1 MNTNIPIRKK
11 SKITSI
17 VLLGIFIIASTIF
30 LFSMDFIRDL
40 FGLEPSNLLFDFT
53 KIFIYLGIVFGIILV
68 VGFSIYIAK
77 TIFSRLPLDGE
88 FITSDLLI
96 QKKKFMPNFRATI
109 FIRVI
114 GLPRKNISKSNREN
128 LVSESNYDI
137 KLDIVSSLAK
147 LCEEVSFWIIKHENR
162 LNIFF
167 TISSWSWIKKE
178 ISLEKVK
185 QNALSLEAAF
195 KNIYP
200 TIQFQNASFKDI
212 QQFLTVVEG
221 CPFGLEAKGIP
232 AEKNTQ
238 VQIDRMINTF
248 NNMNENGFFV
258 TSFSEVTKG
267 REKNLGSKNP
277 GNDMELNELA
287 LDYQE
292 AKKTGQSMCGI
303 YAFSYTENGMHTLL
317 AALLSIWSGTHT
329 FKVNKLG
336 NTTSKRIFDLIKK
349 INPKKSNRISNKSL
363 SCFIQLPEK
372 PFLTEDT
379 AQPIFEI
386 PSYKENNDENIIVL
400 GNIIQNDR
408 ILDEFSIPLD
418 NFHYN
423 TEIVGMIGRGKTYL
437 TATII
442 EQILDKEIGCL
453 IFDLK
458 GEYAKLFVKE
468 KNVLVY
474 TIGSPA
480 PLGINLFQMNSESD
494 VQNVLALIN
503 EMLIIA
509 GTPFSPTMLNIFE
522 TALQKIAKSENQN
535 FEEFMYCLKESSNEY
550 TKSMRTSYSR
560 ESIDAILNRLNFVFG
575 GINYEVFSSLNNTID
590 FSYLDG
596 GGKIIVDLS
605 EYLRRGASTAALF
618 LVCNLLLHLLSKH
631 ASVQGITNK
640 LRYLVILEE
649 AMYFIPKR
657 FNLESTASLGYSE
670 QNFIMGR
677 SLGIGTISIYQLW
690 GSVSPVVHAN
700 SITKILFRGEDIE
713 KIKSSITLTE
723 EQYEYLPYLPDR
735 SFILK
740 TKSLSRPALL
750 KTKPFT
756 RVPLH
761 DHDYKNLANKKYKE
775 LGFNSDKVLK
785 SFIEIRTNVFGG
797 KINNSVK
804 GKPDISFEQYSIS
817 KQSKRS
823 SERLKR
829 MQVTMNENEIN
840 PNYWESCIVSCPV
853 RMEYKN
859 KHSSWIKEN
868 VCNNIHTIAKQITAK
883 LLKSNDLSPI
893 VKIFENKPEYIAEKI
908 LQSYRKNS
916 ENENPKLVAFCAVN
930 LMLDFLRKECKYSYA
945 WKNKI
950 LNSIKIYI
958 TDKSISDYSFS

>member
-1 MNTNIPIRKK
+1 MSTNIPIRKR

-17 VLLGIFIIASTIF
+17 IFLGIFIIASTIF
-30 LFSMDFIRDL
+30 LFSMDFIREL
-40 FGLEPSNLLFDFT
+40 FGLESSNPSFDFT
-53 KIFIYLGIVFGIILV
+53 KIFIYLGTILGIILV
-68 VGFSIYIAK
+68 LILSIYFTKK
-77 TIFSRLPLDGE
+77 TLTWLPLRGE
-88 FITSDLLI
+88 FISSNLLI
-96 QKKKFMPNFRATI
+96 QKKKFIPKFRATL
-109 FIRVI
+109 FIRVK
-114 GLPRKNISKSNREN
+114 GLPRRNISKANRDN
-128 LVSESNYDI
+128 LVSENKYDI
-137 KLDIVSSLAK
+137 NLDIVSSLAK
-147 LCEEVSFWIIKHENR
+147 VCDEVSYWVIKHENR
-162 LNIFF
+162 VTIFF
-167 TISSWSWIKKE
+167 TISSWSWLKQE
-178 ISLEKVK
+178 ASLEKVK

-200 TIQFQNASFKDI
+200 SIQFQNATFKDT
-212 QQFLTVVEG
+212 QQFLSVIEG

-258 TSFSEVTKG
+258 ASFSEVVKG
-267 REKNLGSKNP
+267 REKNLGSKKL
-277 GNDMELNELA
+277 GTDLELNELT

-292 AKKTGQSMCGI
+292 AKKIGQSICGI

-329 FKVNKLG
+329 FKVKKLG
-336 NTTSKRIFDLIKK
+336 NATSKRKYILIKK
-349 INPKKSNRISNKSL
+349 INPERSNRISNKSL

-372 PFLTEDT
+372 PFLAEDT

-386 PSYKENNDENIIVL
+386 PSYKENYSEKEIVL
-400 GNIIQNDR
+400 GHIIQNDR
-408 ILDEFSIPLD
+408 ILDEFSIPLE

-480 PLGINLFQMNSESD
+480 PLGMNLFQMNSEND

-522 TALQKIAKSENQN
+522 TALQKVAKIENQN
-535 FEEFMYCLKESSNEY
+535 LEEFMYCLSESSNEY

-590 FSYLDG
+590 FSYLDE

-605 EYLRRGASTAALF
+605 EYLRRGANTAALF
-618 LVCNLLLHLLSKH
+618 LVCNLLLHLLFKH
-631 ASVQGITNK
+631 ASVKGITNK

-690 GSVSPVVHAN
+690 DSVSPVVHAN
-700 SITKILFRGEDIE
+700 SITKILFRGEEIE
-713 KIKSSITLTE
+713 KIKTSITLTD
-723 EQYEYLPYLPDR
+723 EQFEFLPYLPDR
-735 SFILK
+735 NFILK

-756 RVPLH
+756 RVPLQ
-761 DHDYKNLANKKYKE
+761 DHDYQNLAYKKYTK
-775 LGFNSDKVLK
+775 LGFNSNKISK
-785 SFIEIRTNVFGG
+785 SFIEIRMNVFGS
-797 KINNSVK
+797 KSNKTVKDKSDNN
-804 GKPDISFEQYSIS
+804 FEQYSDR
-817 KQSKRS
+817 KQSRRNFERS
-823 SERLKR
+823 KI
-829 MQVTMNENEIN
+829 MQFTKDEIN
-840 PNYWESCIVSCPV
+840 PNYWESCIASCPV
-853 RMEYKN
+853 RMEYKD

-868 VCNNIHTIAKQITAK
+868 ICNDIYIISRQIAAK
-883 LLKSNDLSPI
+883 LLKSNDLSPL
-893 VKIFENKPEYIAEKI
+893 VKIFENKPDYIVEKI
-908 LQSYRKNS
+908 FQSNRKNN
-916 ENENPKLVAFCAVN
+916 EKENPKLVSFCTVN
-930 LMLDFLRKECKYSYA
+930 LILDFLRKEYKYSYT

-950 LNSIKIYI
+950 LNSVRIYLS
-958 TDKSISDYSFS
+958 DKSISDYTFS